1 MKIRRKKT
9 QVPITELNTCTTQK
23 KYIQILWSVWLCVIL
38 IIGILRSIR
47 ATWGSLVPSDLAVT
61 FVACLVLVCC
71 ALADRMKEKSA
82 FSWIWVIIPW
92 PVVLAFTGVTSC
104 WTGARAWFNVLIARW
119 NAVNEGGAA
128 LFSIQAD
135 KADVF
140 AFLMLLTVL
149 ISEVTW
155 FLVRGRHLVFLSLL
169 CVLLLLLQLLCVV
182 LNPVACGVMFSGLGG
197 LWITGKDMRITR
209 RGVIWSLGILGVMCF
224 MGNMMPTA
232 EIPAVQDLRET
243 IQNQI
248 HEMRYGKDTLPEGDL
263 YEADQLQADS
273 GEMLK
278 LRMEQIKNL
287 YLKGFVGASYSDGVW
302 SPLPGSA
309 YGGKYAGIL
318 SWLKEQGFDPLTQ
331 VSEYYK
337 YDDSSDEIRKNRL
350 DIEVS
355 GASRYYVYTPATLKK
370 VISPKVS
377 EKKDTRLM
385 SSGIKGKRSYTMDEL
400 SGSRPAELTVTA
412 DWVSNPQTDEQ
423 KAYLEAEATYRSFV
437 YDSYLDVDADTAEL
451 IQNMF
456 WDDYESESDGIY
468 SAICQIRDV
477 LKSNVEYTEDP
488 EKTPED
494 EDPIQY
500 FLTESKMGNSMLY
513 ASVAVDALRIHGIP
527 ARYVEG
533 YYVSSSDMNQKGNYD
548 ISVTGKD
555 THAWA
560 EAYFDGIGW
569 LPLDVS
575 PGYYYDA
582 VTLQKMVSSPDT
594 VQQNAVLKNN
604 APGSEQV
611 TGLDGTQKQKLR
623 DKIVPVMY
631 DVAAIILGIIAILV
645 MLLVLIIVLSEL
657 IRTICLWQSQKRD
670 RNVSCRERTIRTE
683 KKIYTYLGLLG
694 IEARLGWNTKETD
707 ELLAERFA
715 QIEPGEYNRVCEL
728 IEKVIYGEIEL
739 EPYEERTLHNFLE
752 KMTSDTQKM
761 GWKMW
766 LKRRY
771 TYVWKTRR

>member
-1 MKIRRKKT
+1 MKVKHKKT
-9 QVPITELNTCTTQK
+9 QVPITELNACTTQK
-23 KYIQILWSVWLCVIL
+23 KNIQILWSVWLCVIL
-38 IIGILRSIR
+38 IIGMLRSIR
-47 ATWGSLVPSDLAVT
+47 ATWGTLAPSDAAVT
-61 FVACLVLVCC
+61 LAACLVLGCC
-71 ALADRMKEKSA
+71 ALSENIREKTSLG
-82 FSWIWVIIPW
+82 WICMLIPW
-92 PVVLAFTGVTSC
+92 PVVLVFTGMTSC

-149 ISEVTW
+149 ISEITW
-155 FLVRGRHLVFLSLL
+155 FLVRGRHLILLSLL
-169 CVLLLLLQLLCVV
+169 CAILLLLQLLCVV
-182 LNPVACGVMFSGLGG
+182 LNPVACGVMFSGLGAV
-197 LWITGKDMRITR
+197 WITGKDMRITR
-209 RGVIWSLGILGVMCF
+209 RGVIWSLGILGIMCF

-232 EIPAVQDLRET
+232 EITAVDDIRET
-243 IQNQI
+243 IQKQI

-263 YEADQLQADS
+263 YAANELQADS
-273 GEMLK
+273 EEMIK
-278 LRMEQIKNL
+278 LRTEQIKNL
-287 YLKGFVGASYSDGVW
+287 YLKGFVGASYSNGVW
-302 SPLPGSA
+302 SPLSGSA
-309 YGGKYAGIL
+309 YGGKYAGML
-318 SWLKEQGFDPLTQ
+318 SWLSEQGFDPLTQ

-337 YDDSSDEIRKNRL
+337 YDDSDEITKNRL
-350 DIEVS
+350 NIEVS
-355 GASRYYVYTPATLKK
+355 GASRYYVYTPATLQD
-370 VISPKVS
+370 VVSPKMS
-377 EKKDTRLM
+377 ENKDTRLM
-385 SSGIKGKRSYTMDEL
+385 SKGIKGTPSYIMDEM

-412 DWVSNPQTDEQ
+412 DWVSDPQTEEQ

-451 IQNMF
+451 MQKMF

-468 SAICQIRDV
+468 SAICQIRNV
-477 LKSNVEYTEDP
+477 LKENVEYTENP
-488 EKTPED
+488 EVIPED
-494 EDPIQY
+494 EDPVQY
-500 FLTESKMGNSMLY
+500 FLTESKSGNSMLY
-513 ASVAVDALRIHGIP
+513 ASVAVDALRVHGIP

-533 YYVSSSDMNQKGNYD
+533 YYVASSDMGAN
-548 ISVTGKD
+548 GKAEFSLSGQD
-555 THAWA
+555 AHAWV

-611 TGLDGTQKQKLR
+611 TGLDGTQKQKLHE
-623 DKIVPVMY
+623 KIIPVMY
-631 DVAAIILGIIAILV
+631 DIMAISLGIVAILV
-645 MLLVLIIVLSEL
+645 MLLVLIIVLSEV
-657 IRTICLWQSQKRD
+657 IRAICLWKSQKKE
-670 RNVSCRERTIRTE
+670 RNASCRERTILTE
-683 KKIYTYLGLLG
+683 KKIYTYLGMMG

-707 ELLAERFA
+707 KQLTERFA

-739 EPYEERTLHNFLE
+739 EPYEERTLRNFLE